1 MQTKVFPM
9 TLMIKIMAY
18 SDNLTALKAAG
29 VSLISASDV
38 FPAPCVL
45 NTELLFDADEFI
57 FLLFRLVA
65 IITDYMPAFVEV
77 NCQFYA

>member
-1 MQTKVFPM
+1 MQTKVLPM

-18 SDNLTALKAAG
+18 SDSLTALKAAG
-29 VSLISASDV
+29 VSLIRASDV

-45 NTELLFDADEFI
+45 NTEPLFDADEFI

-65 IITDYMPAFVEV
+65 IMKD
-77 NCQFYA
+77 